1 MYVHFRDQAYLK
13 TFIDL
18 LEPAMTATSPLSTG
32 TTRDSAKLALA
43 DGTVVE
49 GVALGTR
56 GLTGGELCFNTSMTG
71 YQEIMT
77 DPSYWGQ
84 LMMMTQPHIGNY
96 GASAEDM
103 EADEPMI
110 EGFIV
115 RDYPRRHSNTQADET
130 LEQFMQ
136 RFGLVGI
143 AGVDT
148 RALVRHVRDKGVMNA
163 VISSDELSGETL
175 VQKAKDW
182 PSMAGHELASE
193 VTVEEPYTFCEGSG
207 PRIAVYDFGVKKNI
221 LRSFRRRGCTVKVV
235 PGPTDLSAV
244 LDWNPDGLFFS
255 NGPGDPRPMD
265 GVIETVSDAIDT
277 GLPIFGICLGH
288 QLMALAEGFDV
299 YKMHVGHRGANH
311 PVKNLDTE
319 QVEVTTQNHG
329 FAVDPESIDP
339 EVARVTH
346 VNLNDDTIEGLRFKQ
361 FAGMSLQYH
370 PEASPGPHDSHYHFD
385 AFVELVAEERD
396 VAVPEEE
403 AERIPAVASA

>member
-1 MYVHFRDQAYLK
+1 MTHSPSARASRD
-13 TFIDL
+13 
-18 LEPAMTATSPLSTG
+18 P
-32 TTRDSAKLALA
+32 AKLALA

-49 GVALGTR
+49 GVALGER

-77 DPSYWGQ
+77 DPSYYGQ

-103 EADEPMI
+103 EAGAPMVA
-110 EGFIV
+110 GFIV
-115 RDYPRRHSNTQADET
+115 RDYPRRHSNSQAEET
-130 LEQFMQ
+130 LEAFMQ
-136 RFGLVGI
+136 RHDLVGI

-163 VISSDELSGETL
+163 VISSEELDGETL
-175 VQKAKDW
+175 IQNAQDW
-182 PSMAGHELASE
+182 PSMAGRELASK
-193 VTVEEPYTFCEGSG
+193 VTVDASYTFCEGSG

-235 PGPTDLSAV
+235 PGHTNLSDV
-244 LDWNPDGLFFS
+244 LDWEPDGLFFS
-255 NGPGDPRPMD
+255 NGPGDPRPMTD
-265 GVIETVSDAIDT
+265 AIETVREAIGT

-288 QLMALAEGFDV
+288 QLMALAQGFDV
-299 YKMHVGHRGANH
+299 YKMYVGHRGANH

-319 QVEVTTQNHG
+319 RVEVTTQNHG

-346 VNLNDDTIEGLRFKQ
+346 VNLNDDTIEGLRFKS

-385 AFVELVAEERD
+385 AFMEMVAEERD
-396 VAVPEEE
+396 VTLPEEA
-403 AERIPAVASA
+403 AEPATVTA